1 MKSTIRNFGF
11 QRLRLL
17 MACCT
22 LFAASATAQV
32 TTATFYG
39 LVTDPTAALIRG
51 AAVTLTNSQTT
62 EVFHKTSGSTGE
74 FEFDFLP
81 VGTYTLRIE
90 AQGFKAFESKGIA
103 LSAGQQARQTYALGV
118 GSVSE
123 TVSVEGT
130 APLLNAV
137 SSEQQQS
144 IDASESSQLP
154 VQKNNF
160 SSLLSVGTGVSNAGG
175 AIRMNGV
182 GKTGT
187 GYSVDG
193 TNASGNTEGRLAS
206 TYGASD
212 YVNIMSMQGIEEIQ
226 TIKGTMPAEYGDALG
241 GHVNLIAKS
250 GTNRWHF
257 GLFENFQSEVLN
269 ARNQSLTTKA
279 PVTFNQYGGFVGGPI
294 RKNRIFFFV
303 DYEGYHENA
312 FQVVQGSVPTQQVVN
327 QLEAAVPLYTIALA
341 TLPLPNQPTA
351 PNATTGVYLAAA
363 TLRHWDNH
371 VDAKGDIIITDT
383 NRLSLTYSHGRPYE
397 RIPGIYVNGIDDR
410 QYFNTLERGTAALTH
425 GGTSWTSESRFGYS
439 LANLT
444 RTDAFFN
451 VLNPT
456 GAKGTLA
463 YGEIFPLISTSLG
476 WSTASSEFYNI
487 VGPTINA
494 DQKISKTIGKHSL
507 KFGGDYLSQC
517 CSRTNPQ
524 NPSFSYQTLAQLMS
538 NTPTAISPTFGN
550 GVFTAHLYE
559 FGFFAQDDYRLAKN
573 LVLNVGLRY
582 DYYSN
587 LVAHGNP
594 NGGATTAFYNPDGLL
609 DSNFHVG
616 PIRPINNPYNPDAG
630 VNLGPRFGF
639 AYSPGANGKTVIRG
653 GFGIIFSA
661 QVPGAMWQSVQV
673 SQAIPFRAANLTQ
686 QQILSQGLKFPLYN
700 DDIAKIITAQEA
712 ATGVTSVFSVF
723 NPNLQNPYTEQ
734 YSFSIQ
740 RELAGSLML
749 ESAFVGVRGVKLLTE
764 RLIDTPDRITG
775 LLPNPSLAATYYVD
789 SSQQSAYT
797 SWQTSLRKRYSRNLS
812 GSAHFTWS
820 KALSTE
826 GGDIGAYYQ
835 GDTNTGYIQN
845 FFDMKGARGPSAGD
859 VKFYFV
865 TETLYDLPSLKG
877 WTSGAYRAGR
887 LVLGGWQVS
896 GIVTAQTGGAVTLTQ
911 SSTLSGSRPDYTGG
925 NPTLSNYSTTLQ
937 YLNPAA
943 FTKVPLSTASGE
955 TIRAGNIGTGAI
967 RTPGLWNVDFSLG
980 KNFNITEKLRLQYR
994 LEMFNA
1000 LNHTNLSG
1008 LIVEITNPRFGQL
1021 TGTAG
1026 ARVMQMNAHLSW

>member
-1 MKSTIRNFGF
+1 MELTTRTFRLKS
-11 QRLRLL
+11 LL
-17 MACCT
+17 LFAVCCT
-22 LFAASATAQV
+22 LLVSSAAAQV
-32 TTATFYG
+32 TTATLYG
-39 LVTDPTAALIRG
+39 LVTDPTAAVVPG

-62 EVFHKTSGSTGE
+62 EAFHKTSGSTGE

-90 AQGFKAFESKGIA
+90 AQGFKAYESRGIA
-103 LSAGQQARQTYALGV
+103 LSAGQQARQTYALDV
-118 GSVSE
+118 GSVNE

-144 IDASESSQLP
+144 IDNSESSQLP

-160 SSLLSVGTGVSNAGG
+160 SGLLEVGTGVSNAGG
-175 AIRMNGV
+175 AVRMNGV

-212 YVNIMSMQGIEEIQ
+212 YVNIMSMQGIQEIQ

-241 GHVNLIAKS
+241 GHVNLITKS
-250 GTNRWHF
+250 GTNQWHF
-257 GLFENFQSEVLN
+257 GLFENFQSEILN
-269 ARNQSLTTKA
+269 ARNQVLTTKA
-279 PVTFNQYGGFVGGPI
+279 PVTFNQYGGSVGGPI
-294 RKNRIFFFV
+294 RKNRIFIFA

-312 FQVVQGSVPTQQVVN
+312 FQVVQGSVPTQQVVS
-327 QLEAAVPLYTIALA
+327 QLEAAVPAYTTALA

-351 PNATTGVYLAAA
+351 PNATTGIYIAGPNEVH
-363 TLRHWDNH
+363 RDNH
-371 VDAKGDIIITDT
+371 VDVKGDIQITDNT
-383 NRLSLTYSHGRPYE
+383 RLSLTYSHGRPFE
-397 RIPGIYVNGIDDR
+397 SIPGIYVNGIDDR
-410 QYFNTLERGTAALTH
+410 EYFNTLERGTAALTH
-425 GGTSWTSESRFGYS
+425 GGASWTSESRFGYS

-451 VLNPT
+451 VLNPA
-456 GAKGTLA
+456 GVKETLA

-476 WSTASSEFYNI
+476 WSTASSEYYNI

-494 DQKISKTIGKHSL
+494 DQKVSKTIGRHSL
-507 KFGGDYLSQC
+507 KFGGDYLDQC

-524 NPSFSYQTLAQLMS
+524 NPSFSYQTLAQLLA
-538 NTPTAISPTFGN
+538 NTPTTISPTFGN
-550 GVFTAHLYE
+550 GVYTAHLYE
-559 FGFFAQDDYRLAKN
+559 FGFFAQDDYRVTKN
-573 LVLNVGLRY
+573 LVLNIGIRY

-587 LVAHGNP
+587 LVVHPNP
-594 NGGATTAFYNPDGLL
+594 NGGATTNFYNPNGLL
-609 DSNFHVG
+609 DSNFDVG
-616 PIRPINNPYNPDAG
+616 PIRNVNDPYNPDTG

-639 AYSPGANGKTVIRG
+639 AYSPGTNGKTVIRG

-673 SQAIPFRAANLTQ
+673 SPAIPFRAANLTQ

-700 DDIAKIITAQEA
+700 DDIARIITAQEA
-712 ATGVTSVFSVF
+712 TTGITSVFSVF
-723 NPNLQNPYTEQ
+723 QPNLQNPYTEQ

-740 RELAGSLML
+740 RELASSLML
-749 ESAFVGVRGVKLLTE
+749 ESAFVGVRGVKLLAE

-775 LLPNPSLAATYYVD
+775 LLPNPNLSATYYLD
-789 SSQQSAYT
+789 DSQQSSYT

-845 FFDMKGARGPSAGD
+845 FFDMKSARGPSSGD

-865 TETLYDLPSLKG
+865 AESLYDLPGLKG
-877 WTSGAYRAGR
+877 WNSGAYRVGR
-887 LVLGGWQVS
+887 FVLGGWQAS

-911 SSTLSGSRPDYTGG
+911 SSTLSGSRPDYIGG
-925 NPTLSNYSTTLQ
+925 NPILSNYSTTLQ

-943 FTKVPLSTASGE
+943 FTRVPLSTASGE
-955 TIRAGNIGTGAI
+955 TIRAGDIGTGAI
-967 RTPGLWNVDFSLG
+967 RTPGLWNLDFSLG

-1008 LIVEITNPRFGQL
+1008 LVVEITNPRFGQL
-1021 TGTAG
+1021 TSTAG
-1026 ARVMQMNAHLSW
+1026 ARVLQMNAHLSW